1 MTTTVNASR
10 DIRGR
15 RYLAQMRVQRL
26 EAAWPEPTEQ
36 QAEWIAIARQVLAD
50 LQERERGQ

>member
-1 MTTTVNASR
+1 MTTTTEASR

-15 RYLAQMRVQRL
+15 RYLAQVRVQRL

-36 QAEWIAIARQVLAD
+36 QAEWIAIARRILAE